1 MCTSSLQQGNGQYA
15 NIPEY
20 CYAATIDE
28 VRAKDY
34 SLVPSKY
41 IGFVNRDE
49 NVDFD
54 KKMRSLQTE
63 MADLLRA
70 EAQSKQDLLTVFKEL
85 GYAIEL

>member
-1 MCTSSLQQGNGQYA
+1 M
-15 NIPEY
+15 
-20 CYAATIDE
+20 
-28 VRAKDY
+28 RAKDY

-41 IGFVNRDE
+41 IEFVNRDE

-63 MADLLRA
+63 MADLLDA